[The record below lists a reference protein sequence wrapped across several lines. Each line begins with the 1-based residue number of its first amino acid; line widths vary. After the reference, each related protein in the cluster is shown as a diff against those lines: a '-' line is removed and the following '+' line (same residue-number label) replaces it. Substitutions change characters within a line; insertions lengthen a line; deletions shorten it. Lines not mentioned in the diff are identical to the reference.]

1 MAEAQKPSQSQ
12 DVLYQPGISFRNPK
26 IVRPATSI
34 KSQPWFE
41 GEQVPGP
48 LSASSKLRRWDLRP
62 NLSRYSPV
70 WNRAMKQRNMEKL
83 GAYFHDIPTMTELG
97 QAPPATG
104 ETGSVSRSPLGFLDN
119 LLKLGTNVATG
130 VTNVL
135 QQRAEQ
141 KQQVAQAQAQTYYQ
155 SMMRPFGAG
164 GDSTW
169 LWIAGLGVVGLGAVY
184 FLKRR

>member
-1 MAEAQKPSQSQ
+1 MAEAKSNSP
-12 DVLYQPGISFRNPK
+12 DVLYQPGIGFRNPRM
-26 IVRPATSI
+26 VRTATVV

-41 GEQVPGP
+41 GEQITGP

-62 NLSRYSPV
+62 NLTRYSPV

-83 GAYFHDIPTMTELG
+83 GAYFHDIPTMNELG
-97 QAPPATG
+97 QAPPATS
-104 ETGSVSRSPLGFLDN
+104 ETASVSRSPLGFLDN

-130 VTNVL
+130 ITSAI

-141 KQQVAQAQAQTYYQ
+141 KSQVAQAQAQTYYQ
-155 SMMRPFGAG
+155 SMMRPFSAG
-164 GDSTW
+164 GDNTW
-169 LWIAGLGVVGLGAVY
+169 LWVAGLGIVGLGAVY